1 MPRNGKCGML
11 YSYLK
16 KLSSS
21 LSYTYKVLETS
32 QVCYFIIVVFLKEI
46 PFRMQQSG
54 IEKSLLKVVK
64 LNAHK
69 EIPRPSEWKMHD
81 AL

>member
-1 MPRNGKCGML
+1 
-11 YSYLK
+11 
-16 KLSSS
+16 
-21 LSYTYKVLETS
+21 
-32 QVCYFIIVVFLKEI
+32 
-46 PFRMQQSG
+46 MQQSG